1 MSIKHFL
8 INKKVN
14 TITPDELMKLS
25 KQYQVSLTQDQAT
38 KIAALLKGQNVDLFD
53 EAQRKQLLVKIANV
67 SSKQTALQIDS
78 IFQKLT

>member
-25 KQYQVSLTQDQAT
+25 KQYQVSLSQDQAT